1 MSHLVAE
8 VYEAFRAA
16 GVDDTTAKAAAGAI
30 PLAHDVATR
39 KDIECV
45 RREIAEFK
53 ADIYRALYR
62 ALWLQGL
69 GIVTLTVAL
78 LRILP

>member
-16 GVDDTTAKAAAGAI
+16 GVEEPVAKAAAGAI
-30 PLAHDVATR
+30 PLAQDMATR
-39 KDIECV
+39 NDIERV

-53 ADIYRALYR
+53 ADIYRAL
-62 ALWLQGL
+62 WFQGI

>member
-1 MSHLVAE
+1 MSHLVTE
-8 VYEAFRAA
+8 VYDAFRAA
-16 GVDDTTAKAAAGAI
+16 GVDDSTAKAAAAI

-39 KDIECV
+39 SDIECV
-45 RREIAEFK
+45 RREIAEFR

-62 ALWLQGL
+62 ALWLQGV

>member
-1 MSHLVAE
+1 MSHIVTE

-16 GVDDTTAKAAAGAI
+16 GVDESTAKAAAGAV
-30 PLAHDVATR
+30 PLSHDIATR
-39 KDIECV
+39 ADIERV
-45 RREIAEFK
+45 RREIGEFK
-53 ADIYRALYR
+53 ADIYR

>member
-1 MSHLVAE
+1 MTE

-16 GVDDTTAKAAAGAI
+16 GVDDPTAKAAAGAI

-39 KDIECV
+39 NDIERV

-53 ADIYRALYR
+53 ADIYR

-78 LRILP
+78 LRIFP

>member
-1 MSHLVAE
+1 MSHLVTE

-16 GVDDTTAKAAAGAI
+16 GVDDPTAKAAARAI
-30 PLAHDVATR
+30 PLAHEVATR
-39 KDIECV
+39 SDIECV

-53 ADIYRALYR
+53 ADIYRAL
-62 ALWLQGL
+62 WLQGL
-69 GIVTLTVAL
+69 GIVTVTVAL

>member
-39 KDIECV
+39 IDIERV
-45 RREIAEFK
+45 RQEIAEFK
-53 ADIYRALYR
+53 ADIYR

>member
-1 MSHLVAE
+1 MSHLVTE
-8 VYEAFRAA
+8 VYDAFRAA
-16 GVDDTTAKAAAGAI
+16 GVDDFSAKAAGAI

-39 KDIECV
+39 NDIERV

-53 ADIYRALYR
+53 ADIYR

-78 LRILP
+78 LQILP